1 MVMKNFAKIISEI
14 FNGFLTMILAVV
26 IPIVISDMS
35 TYRKAIFSLLYI
47 TIPLFFYY
55 LIKRFGKISDHDL
68 TDRKE
73 RPLFFSI
80 LAISFGIMFYFVSK
94 EGIDITTK
102 SSLALFV
109 SATLLAI
116 VTFVWKMS
124 GHMTY
129 STLLFTTLNYIFP
142 SPYFLL
148 FYILTPVIAWSRI
161 ELSKH
166 TFAQV
171 VTGTSVNLIASILI
185 YWIF

>member
-1 MVMKNFAKIISEI
+1 MKNFAKAISEI

-26 IPIVISDMS
+26 IPIVISDMC
-35 TYRKAIFSLLYI
+35 TCRKVTFSFIYLI
-47 TIPLFFYY
+47 IPLFFYY
-55 LIKRFGKISDHDL
+55 LIKRFGKISEHDL

-94 EGIDITTK
+94 EGIDTTTK

-161 ELSKH
+161 TLSKH

-171 VTGTSVNLIASILI
+171 VVGTFVNLVACILI